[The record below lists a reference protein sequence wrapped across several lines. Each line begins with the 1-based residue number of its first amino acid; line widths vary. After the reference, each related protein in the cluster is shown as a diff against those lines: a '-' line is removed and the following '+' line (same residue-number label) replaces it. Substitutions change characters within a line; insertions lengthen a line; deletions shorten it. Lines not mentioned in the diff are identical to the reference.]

1 MPPAPHAAPRRR
13 RAAQAAALALACG
26 AGVGCAAG
34 DTPVL
39 WSGRL
44 VDDPL
49 WVGGIESL
57 EGGSLWA
64 RDPSGAQLAEAAPVE
79 GWAGGLALQL
89 DPGSALELVVEAS
102 GYTTTV
108 WPTMAPEG
116 DAFWLDGALYPR
128 AAEVLAALAADHLP
142 GAPLPSAGATAG
154 LWIEPDP
161 TSAWGEGLVEV
172 DVAGAARVDLRL
184 SPTGR
189 WIVAADGVPDVILI
203 LNLPPGPVE
212 VRPLPAS
219 GATAAISLHLE
230 AGELGMLPRL
240 TP

>member
-1 MPPAPHAAPRRR
+1 MRPPTPAPTRRLR
-13 RAAQAAALALACG
+13 TTRAAALALASG
-26 AGVGCAAG
+26 AGCAGG
-34 DTPVL
+34 DSPVL

-49 WVGGIESL
+49 WVGGIEAL
-57 EGGSLWA
+57 DGGALWA
-64 RDPSGAQLAEAAPVE
+64 RDPGGAPLAEAAPVE
-79 GWAGGLALQL
+79 GWAEGLALQL
-89 DPGSALELVVEAS
+89 EAGSALALVVEAE

-108 WPTMAPEG
+108 WPTRAPDG
-116 DAFWLDGALYPR
+116 DALWLDGALYPR
-128 AAEVLAALAADHLP
+128 AAPVLSTLAGDHLP
-142 GAPLPSAGATAG
+142 GVPLPSAGATAG

-161 TSAWGEGLVEV
+161 ASAWGAGQVEV

-189 WIVAADGVPDVILI
+189 WNLSTDGVPDVILI

-219 GATAAISLHLE
+219 GAAAAISLHLE

>member
-1 MPPAPHAAPRRR
+1 MCRTLHTTVRPHSAAP
-13 RAAQAAALALACG
+13 AAVLALAIG
-26 AGVGCAAG
+26 AGTGCATA

-57 EGGSLWA
+57 EGGSLGA
-64 RDPSGAQLAEAAPVE
+64 RDASGALLAEAEPVE
-79 GWAGGLALQL
+79 DWAGGFALQV
-89 DPGSALELVVEAS
+89 DPGSALALVVQTS

-108 WPTMAPEG
+108 WPTEAPEG
-116 DAFWLDGALYPR
+116 DAIWLDGALYPR
-128 AAEVLAALAADHLP
+128 ADMVLSTLAADHLP
-142 GAPLPSAGATAG
+142 SAPLPGAGATAG
-154 LWIEPDP
+154 LWVEPDP
-161 TSAWGEGLVEV
+161 TGAWGEGLVEIDV
-172 DVAGAARVDLRL
+172 DGAARADLRL

-189 WIVAADGVPDVILI
+189 WTLAADGVPDVILF
-203 LNLPPGPVE
+203 LNVPPGPVK
-212 VRPLPAS
+212 VRPLPTS
-219 GATAAISLHLE
+219 GAGPAISLHLE